1 MLVAI
6 SKSLQL
12 VNAEWR
18 GQFPCVSTCDADH
31 CKHGDNGDDDA
42 DLGDGDHDGDDVI
55 DDHGHGDDGDGE
67 CRVKGTASLCR
78 HWTY

>member
-42 DLGDGDHDGDDVI
+42 DLGDGDHDGDHD
-55 DDHGHGDDGDGE
+55 GDDDSIDEFCIWEGD
-67 CRVKGTASLCR
+67 VYAVFP
-78 HWTY
+78 